1 MPAPRLPAASPSEGG
16 WAPPNRLVRAIGR
29 WTLTALMVNI
39 MIGSGIFGLPSA
51 LAGLLGR
58 ASLWA
63 LLIGGTATAIL
74 VASFSEV
81 ASYFTAAGG
90 PYLYTRVAFGRF
102 AGLQMGWLFWLAR
115 VTAPAANA
123 NIFVVYLAEF
133 WPRATAPLPRFV
145 ILTVLIWGL
154 ALINCLGVRR
164 AARTSNVFTVAKLLP
179 LVIVGIA
186 GLVFFLAHPGV
197 SAIASNT
204 PLHTPGMGSWLKA
217 SLLIVFAFGGFD
229 AAMTPTSEVKNPR
242 RDTAFALFAA
252 VAACT
257 VIYLLV
263 QWAAL
268 VTVPD
273 LAHSP
278 RPLADSA
285 RNAMGHAGAVLI
297 SVGAVI
303 SVFGNLTANL
313 LGVPRI
319 TFALAEQGDFPAFFA
334 AVHPRFRTPYVSILT
349 FALLLWLFALMGN
362 FAWNAVLSATGRLIY
377 YAAICV
383 AVPVLRKKFPGE
395 AQIRLPGGLVLAA
408 IGVVICAVLMTAVNR
423 GGTLILLATSAVAAV
438 NWWLVRK
445 RAPIVDA
452 LVARLPG

>member
-1 MPAPRLPAASPSEGG
+1 MLDPQFAEATTDPQPSQ
-16 WAPPNRLVRAIGR
+16 LVRAIGR

-58 ASLWA
+58 ASLLA
-63 LLIGGTATAIL
+63 LLIGGAAAAII

-102 AGLQMGWLFWLAR
+102 VGLQIGWIFWLAR

-123 NIFVVYLAEF
+123 NIFVVYLGEF
-133 WPRATAPLPRFV
+133 WPHATDRVPSFL
-145 ILTVLIWGL
+145 ILTLLIWGL

-164 AARTSNVFTVAKLLP
+164 AARISNVFTVAKLLP
-179 LVIVGIA
+179 LLTVGIA
-186 GLVFFLAHPGV
+186 GIVFFFAHPNAQ
-197 SAIASNT
+197 AIASNA
-204 PLHTPGMGSWLKA
+204 PAHVPGLSAWLKA

-229 AAMTPTSEVKNPR
+229 AAITATGEAKNPR
-242 RDTAFALFAA
+242 RDAAFALFTS

-257 VIYLLV
+257 LVYLLV

-268 VTVPD
+268 TTVPN
-273 LAHSP
+273 LASSP
-278 RPLADSA
+278 RPLADAA

-319 TFALAEQGDFPAFFA
+319 TFAMAEQGDFPKFFA
-334 AVHPRFRTPYVSILT
+334 AVHTRFRTPYVSICAFAFLLWA
-349 FALLLWLFALMGN
+349 FALFGS
-362 FAWNAVLSATGRLIY
+362 FTWNAVLSATGRLLY
-377 YAAICV
+377 YAAICI
-383 AVPVLRKKFPGE
+383 AIPVLRKKLPRQ
-395 AQIRLPGGLVLAA
+395 AQVRLPGGLLLAGLGLA
-408 IGVVICAVLMTAVNR
+408 ICAVLMTAVNR
-423 GGTLILLATSAVAAV
+423 GGGLILLATSVVAAL
-438 NWWLVRK
+438 NWLLVRRK
-445 RAPIVDA
+445 PPLAVNA
-452 LVARLPG
+452 